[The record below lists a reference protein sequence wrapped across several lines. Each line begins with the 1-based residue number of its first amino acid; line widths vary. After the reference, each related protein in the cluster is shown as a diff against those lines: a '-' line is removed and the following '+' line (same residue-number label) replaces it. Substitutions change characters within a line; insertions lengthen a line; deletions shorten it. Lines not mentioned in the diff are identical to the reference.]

1 MPETAPRREWEC
13 EAQGALP
20 PNARRESVN
29 AAPVTSSRRLTAAEV
44 SRRCDPRGFD
54 FRTTGELEDLPQV
67 LGQERAMHAI
77 QFGIGMAREGYNL
90 FAMGPEGV
98 GRRTIVRRCLEAQAP
113 RRDTPPDWCYVF
125 NFETPHRPRALRL
138 PAGGAAKFR
147 QDMTRLVDDLRVAVP
162 AAFESE
168 EYRARL
174 REIETE
180 FSERQD
186 QATAAIRERAGGKG
200 IALLRTPAGFGF
212 APMRGNGVMSPDEF
226 HALPEVEQKQ
236 FEEAIAVFQE
246 ELERVIHETPRWR
259 REAQRKLRELNR
271 QITRAAVNGLIE
283 ELKAE
288 YESLPQVRE
297 YLAQVQEDVLE
308 HAELLRQPK
317 DGEQSTFFG
326 LPLPEAG
333 ETFLHR
339 YKVNLLIDHAGAG
352 GAPVVYEDH
361 PTHDNLI
368 GHIEHVNQ
376 MGTLVTDF
384 THIKPGAFHR
394 ANGGYLILD
403 ALKVLSQPFAWE
415 ALKRALRAREIH
427 TESLGQ
433 TLSLI
438 STVSLQPEPIPLD
451 VKVVLVGQRMLY
463 YLLHAYDPEFGELFK
478 VGVDFEEDLRRGPQS
493 DLFYARMIATLARN
507 EKLLPLDAAAVAR
520 VIDYGSRSA
529 GDTEKL
535 SVMMRDLADLLRESD
550 YWAASAG
557 NKVISAGDVQRSIDT
572 RIERSDR
579 ICRRYREQIMRGT
592 LLVSTTGERSGQVN
606 GLSMAQL
613 GEFSFG
619 MPHRITAR
627 IRLGAGKVVDIER
640 EVALGGPIHSK
651 GVLILSGFIAGRYV
665 PARPLSLAASLVFE
679 QSYGSVEG
687 DSASS
692 AELYALLSAL
702 SDTPLRQS
710 LAVTG
715 SVNQHGDVQAI
726 GGVNEKVEGFFDVCR
741 ERGLTGAQGVLVPA
755 SNVSHLM
762 LRRDVV
768 EAIEAGTFHVY
779 PVATVDEG
787 IEILTGVPAGERD
800 MSGRF
805 PAGTINFMVERRLS
819 EFAERGQPRAD
830 VAAKKAGQGRRRK

>member
-1 MPETAPRREWEC
+1 
-13 EAQGALP
+13 
-20 PNARRESVN
+20 
-29 AAPVTSSRRLTAAEV
+29 
-44 SRRCDPRGFD
+44 
-54 FRTTGELEDLPQV
+54 
-67 LGQERAMHAI
+67 
-77 QFGIGMAREGYNL
+77 
-90 FAMGPEGV
+90 
-98 GRRTIVRRCLEAQAP
+98 
-113 RRDTPPDWCYVF
+113 
-125 NFETPHRPRALRL
+125 
-138 PAGGAAKFR
+138 
-147 QDMTRLVDDLRVAVP
+147 
-162 AAFESE
+162 
-168 EYRARL
+168 
-174 REIETE
+174 
-180 FSERQD
+180 
-186 QATAAIRERAGGKG
+186 
-200 IALLRTPAGFGF
+200 
-212 APMRGNGVMSPDEF
+212 
-226 HALPEVEQKQ
+226 VEQKQ

-271 QITRAAVNGLIE
+271 QVTRAAVNGLIE

-288 YESLPQVRE
+288 YESLQQVRE
-297 YLAQVQEDVLE
+297 YLAQVQEDVID

-317 DGEQSTFFG
+317 DGEPSTFFG

-557 NKVISAGDVQRSIDT
+557 NKEISAGDVQRSIDT

-651 GVLILSGFIAGRYV
+651 GVLILSGFIAGRYA

-830 VAAKKAGQGRRRK
+830 VAAKKAGQGRRRR